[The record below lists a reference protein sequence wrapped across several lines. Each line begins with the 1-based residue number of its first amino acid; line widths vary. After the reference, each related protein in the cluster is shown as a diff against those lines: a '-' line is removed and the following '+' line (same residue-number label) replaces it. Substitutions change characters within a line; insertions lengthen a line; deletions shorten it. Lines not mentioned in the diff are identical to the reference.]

1 MLDTF
6 LADPLASL
14 FGVIGMAC
22 LVSWP
27 LFRSRTGMLTAQ
39 LGIAF
44 GLGFHY
50 LLLGAHTA
58 AIMQALSF
66 AQVLAA
72 IPLGRRPGLYAFYLA
87 LIPVIATAA
96 ALTWS
101 GAPSFFSAAGLAF
114 ITLGRMQTNTTAL
127 RVLMLCAGPFWM
139 THDWM
144 VGSLPAFAADI
155 ASFSIGLWRV
165 LTIRGAPA
173 PAAAPPPAP
182 ARSAAD

>member
-14 FGVIGMAC
+14 FGVIGMVC
-22 LVSWP
+22 LVTWP

-39 LGIAF
+39 LGIAS
-44 GLGFHY
+44 GLGLHY

-66 AQVLAA
+66 VQIAAA
-72 IPLGRRPGLYAFYLA
+72 IPLARRPGLNVLYLA

-96 ALTWS
+96 ALTWN
-101 GAPSFFSAAGLAF
+101 GAPSFFSAVGLAF
-114 ITLGRMQTNTTAL
+114 ITLGRMQTSTTAL
-127 RVLMLCAGPFWM
+127 RVLLLCAGPFWM

-144 VGSLPAFAADI
+144 VGSLPAFAADV
-155 ASFSIGLWRV
+155 ASFVIGLWRV
-165 LTIRGAPA
+165 LTIRNPPA
-173 PAAAPPPAP
+173 PAA
-182 ARSAAD
+182 SAAD